1 MKNLFL
7 SIDPNEISEVYEI
20 LKNSRE
26 DISII
31 LDIKKFYTQEIDESG
46 RNVVLYD
53 EEASQKISDIV
64 RLNKE

>member
-1 MKNLFL
+1 M

-31 LDIKKFYTQEIDESG
+31 LEIKKFYTQEIDESG

-53 EEASQKISDIV
+53 EEASQKISEIV
-64 RLNKE
+64 RLDKE